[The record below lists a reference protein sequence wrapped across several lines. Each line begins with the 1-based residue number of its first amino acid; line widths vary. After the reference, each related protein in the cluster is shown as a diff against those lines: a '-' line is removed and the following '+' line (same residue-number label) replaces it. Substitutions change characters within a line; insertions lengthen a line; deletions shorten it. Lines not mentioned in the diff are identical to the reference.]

1 MREFSSENTDLVTYG
16 ATDEQLDYM
25 CRDIG
30 KDEWEDSGIAEE
42 PGPGDEYED

>member
-1 MREFSSENTDLVTYG
+1 MRDLSSENKDLITYG
-16 ATDEQLDYM
+16 ATDEQLDGA

-42 PGPGDEYED
+42 PGSGDEYED